1 MWGSHIEKS
10 HAEGIEQ
17 GIVSLPVHDAIA
29 VKQGDV
35 DWAKEAISQVWTEEA
50 GGKIQLKIDYPD

>member
-1 MWGSHIEKS
+1 ML
-10 HAEGIEQ
+10 EGIEQ
-17 GIVSLPVHDAIA
+17 GIVSLLVHNAID

-35 DWAKEAISQVWTEEA
+35 DWAKEAISRVWAEET